1 MWMLILV
8 TFVLQAVS
16 YEFQHKLGNL
26 LGTRTFQWFLIIN
39 GIAGPLLL
47 GIAVATFF
55 NGANFIVEKASILGE
70 GNPIISRWTN
80 ASHGLDALLNGWDME
95 NLIRTLGTRIWGYH
109 LNQNDGRKDLVV
121 VYHTE
126 DLTRMVVCQNNEG
139 GLVYS
144 EPIPGP
150 IENQQIQFKDIDKEG
165 PIEFI
170 VSGEKNGAV
179 GYAIYRMID
188 GQPIDLFGEGM
199 ADCC

>member
-1 MWMLILV
+1 MKEMIKLSFGEEV
-8 TFVLQAVS
+8 GNAVS
-16 YEFQHKLGNL
+16 HGVAAVFYLFAL
-26 LGTRTFQWFLIIN
+26 
-39 GIAGPLLL
+39 PV
-47 GIAVATFF
+47 IAVYAY
-55 NGANFIVEKASILGE
+55 IK
-70 GNPIISRWTN
+70 
-80 ASHGLDALLNGWDME
+80 
-95 NLIRTLGTRIWGYH
+95 
-109 LNQNDGRKDLVV
+109 
-121 VYHTE
+121 
-126 DLTRMVVCQNNEG
+126 G
-139 GLVYS
+139 GIVYS